1 MNRDDL
7 TEEEARRRMA
17 AQPTN
22 SEYIQ
27 QANVIFSTQW
37 EPEYTQKQV
46 WIIVINMD
54 EIMEPFH
61 QRIMYED
68 TIHIGSVKIVPYTY
82 IFFCIL
88 LEKYYAINGNRIYM
102 CNLSILVTRSE
113 LASLAHSFISVPHII
128 MHMQSTTFT
137 YIFVRMSRKQASAH
151 AHPA

>member
-1 MNRDDL
+1 MKRVMDRDGL

-46 WIIVINMD
+46 WIIIINMH

-61 QRIMYED
+61 QRLTLYVWNM
-68 TIHIGSVKIVPYTY
+68 HVGSVKIIP
-82 IFFCIL
+82 
-88 LEKYYAINGNRIYM
+88 
-102 CNLSILVTRSE
+102 
-113 LASLAHSFISVPHII
+113 
-128 MHMQSTTFT
+128 
-137 YIFVRMSRKQASAH
+137 
-151 AHPA
+151 

>member
-82 IFFCIL
+82 IFFVFFW
-88 LEKYYAINGNRIYM
+88 K
-102 CNLSILVTRSE
+102 SIML
-113 LASLAHSFISVPHII
+113 
-128 MHMQSTTFT
+128 
-137 YIFVRMSRKQASAH
+137 
-151 AHPA
+151 